1 MGAKIKN
8 LDAYMARLAKIAP
21 AAKQA
26 VGAALQTNAQ
36 ELSSAIARA
45 CDDDPKLS
53 ESVGYTAGQAPKGTL
68 GAGDDTSAALAA
80 EGLSYT
86 VYAGAGL
93 KIPAAARWRE
103 FGTHPHAEDAKDGG
117 VMAFEGK
124 EGQGFAAH
132 VQNPGERAQPF
143 FFPTYRAYKK
153 RMNSR
158 ASRAGSA
165 AIKKAFAE

>member
-45 CDDDPKLS
+45 CDDDPRLS

-93 KIPAAARWRE
+93 KVPAAATWRE
-103 FGTHPHAEDAKDGG
+103 FGTAPHAEDAKGKVMVFDGRDG
-117 VMAFEGK
+117 EAFTP
-124 EGQGFAAH
+124 H
-132 VQNPGERAQPF
+132 VDNPGEKAQPF
-143 FFPTYRAYKK
+143 FYPTYRAYKK
-153 RMNSR
+153 RLNGR